1 MRWHPAVTP
10 VGRRGLIRASTAARP
25 ATTSTRTAPGCST
38 RCPPAAARA
47 PRRSPSRRASTWT
60 PCCAAW
66 AGWPATDSSNAV
78 IAAGACASPD
88 RDGPPRLAGPGR
100 RAIRVTASR
109 DLGVHLVLDVRLV
122 CELEL
127 ELQVAVPGQVLQ
139 PVPLDVLR
147 IAEADHPQ
155 ALTGQPLVDLVEMV
169 ADQLLLGVGDL
180 SLVRLA
186 RMLAGRVVE
195 PVPARAAAG
204 RCPRAAPDRPGGGEQ
219 LGHGT
224 LRGQLVEGVGLHD
237 DAARL
242 DVVGQV
248 HVDDRHPQGGLLHGL
263 AFLGECLD
271 LDRAVAELGVLVDH
285 DACQCVVMHDELAA
299 QVAEPDS
306 LLTHA
311 RSLSKALMRARS
323 AVGWHCRRD
332 AGDLRVNAW
341 ITLPQACP
349 RVKLQ
354 FDRRVGVRN

>member
-1 MRWHPAVTP
+1 MRSRPAEPQLRQVPAALPSSYRGP
-10 VGRRGLIRASTAARP
+10 VRAPGAARP
-25 ATTSTRTAPGCST
+25 ATTSIRTAPGCST

-47 PRRSPSRRASTWT
+47 PRRSPSRQASTWT
-60 PCCAAW
+60 PYCAAW
-66 AGWPATDSSNAV
+66 AGWPATASSSAA

-88 RDGPPRLAGPGR
+88 LGGPPRLAGWPRRGPGR
-100 RAIRVTASR
+100 RAVRVTASR

-122 CELEL
+122 SEPEL

-139 PVPLDVLR
+139 PVPFDVLR

-155 ALTGQPLVDLVEMV
+155 ALAGQPLVDLVEMV
-169 ADQLLLGVGDL
+169 ADQLLLGVRDL

-186 RMLAGRVVE
+186 CVLAGRVVE

-204 RCPRAAPDRPGGGEQ
+204 RCLRAAPDRPGGGEQ
-219 LGHGT
+219 LGHGA

-248 HVDDRHPQGGLLHGL
+248 QVDDRHPQGGLLHGL
-263 AFLGECLD
+263 AFLGECLA

-299 QVAEPDS
+299 QFAVRDS
-306 LLTHA
+306 LLPPGGS
-311 RSLSKALMRARS
+311 RSEL
-323 AVGWHCRRD
+323 
-332 AGDLRVNAW
+332 
-341 ITLPQACP
+341 
-349 RVKLQ
+349 
-354 FDRRVGVRN
+354 